1 MNTTTIS
8 SPRKPPVPPEDRL
21 SARSRE
27 AARARSVAFIEAGT
41 LPLRIAAFAA
51 LGRWI
56 WGAGRDRTFAVHL
69 ARWTQLLE
77 EDAALRLAMQT
88 AFADTLA
95 HMQSVSLLSETGLP
109 TQHALLQEGMRR
121 VLQRLL
127 PSVRAESDTMRL
139 LLLLLPS
146 QRDVFRFTHLP
157 EAQFAQMLHLLWPG
171 TDARAGQ
178 KLTREAEE
186 ALRLL
191 ATRTGSRG
199 ISSAMRERGSGGTL
213 EQSPFYQII
222 RATDALIAALPTNDA
237 VAEYKRWNAVVRECR
252 EELDQVHLHMEG
264 AGVSSALVFDIRT
277 VDLALTR
284 MCRVAATLVAA
295 PGPLPGVEMHNAV
308 PPASSILPEKAESI
322 QQLLNGLA
330 VAQLR
335 DTRLSSLLR
344 ENLNLLARKTVE
356 RTGHGGEHYIAHSR
370 SEYWLMWRAAMGG
383 GLLTVFTAAIKMRIA
398 ASGFPPF
405 IEGLLSGT
413 NYAVSFILLQVFG
426 LVLATKQ
433 PSMTAATFAG
443 IVRRNRGYA
452 RWSKIADFV
461 AAITRSQLAA
471 ALGNILAVVIGAIA
485 FERLW
490 WRVFRS
496 SYLPISSAQRVYQT
510 LHPFTSGT
518 AFFAI
523 VTGVILW
530 LAALIGGWFENFA
543 VYHHLT
549 EAVRQ
554 HPFGRRV
561 GQARMRK
568 VGDVLERDLAGW
580 STSIA
585 LGYLL
590 GFTPVISSFFGV
602 KIDVRHVT
610 LTTGTLALAASRYGT
625 KWFGRGWLYWA
636 IAGIGV
642 TFVLNLTVSFSIA
655 AYVALR
661 AYDVPRSEQWELVK
675 FLAKEVLRSPLK
687 FVAPV
692 GEGGGSERIAAELMQ
707 EE

>member
-1 MNTTTIS
+1 M
-8 SPRKPPVPPEDRL
+8 
-21 SARSRE
+21 
-27 AARARSVAFIEAGT
+27 ARARTVAFVEAGT
-41 LPLRIAAFAA
+41 LHHRVATLIA

-56 WGAGRDRTFAVHL
+56 WSGSRDRTAAVHL
-69 ARWTQLLE
+69 ARWLQLLQ
-77 EDAALRLAMQT
+77 EDEALRGAVQR
-88 AFADTLA
+88 AFSSTLQQ
-95 HMQSVSLLSETGLP
+95 MQSVSLLSETGLP
-109 TQHALLQEGMRR
+109 TQHALLQEGIRR
-121 VLQRLL
+121 VLQRVL

-146 QRDVFRFTHLP
+146 SREVYRFTHIA
-157 EAQFAQMLHLLWPG
+157 EEQFAHMLTLLWPG
-171 TDARAGQ
+171 DDVRAARKLAG
-178 KLTREAEE
+178 EVEE
-186 ALRLL
+186 SVRLL
-191 ATRTGSRG
+191 ATRIGSRG
-199 ISSAMRERGSGGTL
+199 LSPAMRERGSGLAL
-213 EQSPFYQII
+213 EQSPFYQLI
-222 RATDALIAALPTNDA
+222 RETDALLAALHAGDPEA
-237 VAEYKRWNAVVRECR
+237 AYRRWNLVVQGCR
-252 EELDQVHLHMEG
+252 DELDQVHLHMEA
-264 AGVSSALVFDIRT
+264 AGVSSDLVFDIRT
-277 VDLALTR
+277 IDLSLTR
-284 MCRVAATLVAA
+284 LLRLAATLI
-295 PGPLPGVEMHNAV
+295 PRSPLG
-308 PPASSILPEKAESI
+308 SSPTGQPVLARAEAI
-322 QQLLNGLA
+322 QQLVNALA

-356 RTGHGGEHYIAHSR
+356 RTGHGGEHYIAHTR
-370 SEYWLMWRAAMGG
+370 REYWLMWRAALGG
-383 GLLTVFTAAIKMRIA
+383 GLLTVFTAAIKMSIA
-398 ASGFPPF
+398 ASHFPLF

-413 NYAVSFILLQVFG
+413 NYAVSFVLLQVFG

-433 PSMTAATFAG
+433 PSMTGATFAG

-471 ALGNILAVVIGAIA
+471 ALGNIFAVVVGAMA

-490 WRVFRS
+490 WRVFRV
-496 SYLPISSAQRVYQT
+496 SYLPISSAEHVYQT

-543 VYHHLT
+543 IYHHMT
-549 EAVRQ
+549 EAIRQ

-561 GQARMRK
+561 GRSRLQKAA
-568 VGDVLERDLAGW
+568 DVLERDLAGW

-590 GFTPVISSFFGV
+590 GFTPVVSSFFGL

-610 LTTGTLALAASRYGT
+610 LTTGTLALAASRFGT

-675 FLAKEVLRSPLK
+675 FLVKEVLRSPLK
-687 FVAPV
+687 FIAPV
-692 GEGGGSERIAAELMQ
+692 GEGSTPSELAAAELMHEDQ
-707 EE
+707 SA